1 MSSPIP
7 GMSADAALLPRLR
20 PYLRHC
26 GCSQRPAWRIA
37 SRKLLDF
44 LLVYIDRG
52 RGRFAVA
59 GTEWEAAD
67 EDLFWIPP
75 DTAHEMEGFAP
86 GMTCTYLHF
95 DLVYRPEIS
104 HWDFS
109 IPGGMLD
116 LREFSPLMHP
126 PLPDGA
132 LRRLCGR
139 IRSPAN
145 AGVAARMH
153 EACAEAAMAQPF
165 TTLRCSAI
173 LLEIVALV
181 LRIREGARTSDSHHV
196 PALEE
201 AANHI
206 QKCCL
211 QDLSLAEVA
220 RRVRMS
226 ASHFRKAFGA
236 YFGCPPRTYLR
247 RARIQKAKQLMMEH
261 RLNLTEIAERCGF
274 ATVHSFSR
282 TFRACEG
289 KAPSAYRRFAPH
301 HIRVEGRRPPYAG

>member
-7 GMSADAALLPRLR
+7 GLAPDTALLSWLR

-26 GCSQRPAWRIA
+26 GSSQRPAWHIA

-52 RGRFAVA
+52 RGRFTVA
-59 GTEWEAAD
+59 ETNWEAVE

-75 DTAHEMEGFAP
+75 NTAHEMEGFAP

-95 DLVYRPEIS
+95 DLIYRPEIS

-116 LREFSPLMHP
+116 LQEFRPLMHP
-126 PLPDGA
+126 PVPDGPF
-132 LRRLCGR
+132 RRLCGR

-145 AGVAARMH
+145 ARVAARMH
-153 EACAEAAMAQPF
+153 EACAEAAMGQPF
-165 TTLRCSAI
+165 AGLRCSAI
-173 LLEIVALV
+173 LQEIVALV
-181 LRIREGARTSDSHHV
+181 LRIREGSRAADSHHV

-201 AANHI
+201 AADHI
-206 QKCCL
+206 QKCC
-211 QDLSLAEVA
+211 QQNLALADVA
-220 RRVRMS
+220 RRVRLS
-226 ASHFRKAFGA
+226 TSHFRKTFGA
-236 YFGCPPRTYLR
+236 YFGCSPRTYLR

-301 HIRVEGRRPPYAG
+301 HIRVEGRRKPYAG